1 MNEEKPSKGNEK
13 DYSYLRFLGVASTV
27 GVNFVA
33 TTLVGFAIGHW
44 VLDAYFDT
52 SPWFAIIFMLL
63 GIAAGF
69 KYLFKLLR
77 RSEQFNSEEDNERD
91 EG

>member
-1 MNEEKPSKGNEK
+1 MNEEKPSSGNVK
-13 DYSYLRFLGVASTV
+13 KYSHMRFLGIASTV

-44 VLDAYFDT
+44 VLDSYFDT
-52 SPWFAIIFMLL
+52 SPWFAVIFMFI

-69 KYLFKLLR
+69 KYLFKLLKK
-77 RSEQFNSEEDNERD
+77 SGEFDTEEDSERD
-91 EG
+91 EY

>member
-1 MNEEKPSKGNEK
+1 MNEEKPLSGNVK
-13 DYSYLRFLGVASTV
+13 KYSYARFLGIASTV

-44 VLDAYFDT
+44 VLDRYFDT
-52 SPWFAIIFMLL
+52 SPWFAIIFMFI

-69 KYLFKLLR
+69 KYLFKLLK
-77 RSEQFNSEEDNERD
+77 RSGEFDKDEDTNGDKE
-91 EG
+91 

>member
-1 MNEEKPSKGNEK
+1 MNEEKPSKRDEK
-13 DYSYLRFLGVASTV
+13 KYSYLRFLGVASTV

-44 VLDAYFDT
+44 VLDKFFNT
-52 SPWFAIIFMLL
+52 GPWFAIIFMFL

-69 KYLFKLLR
+69 KYLFKLLK
-77 RSEQFNSEEDNERD
+77 RSGEFDGD
-91 EG
+91 EGDNGEGA